1 MIRRVILS
9 RKGVDSAA
17 GGRPSPILPD
27 GRLFSLPIPQRPP
40 STHRY
45 RDLRFDEFSAPELL
59 RLGGGRALHPN
70 RSCHF
75 DPMLEGALGLLGQ
88 HGAAQGELSRHEVGV
103 GDLFLFFGWFR
114 GTEDRRSSGCHH
126 LFGWLQVTEIVRST
140 TAIAAF
146 LKASGVRHPHGLG
159 GVQGYSQNTLYVS
172 QGRLR
177 GSSAFSSKA
186 AFGRFPRTHSSLVLT
201 ETGATRSVWRLPE
214 PPFNPG
220 VSPFLNRLHWLE
232 EGTTRVQPRGF
243 GQEFILDAECC
254 PGTAAWALGLINRF
268 GA

>member
-27 GRLFSLPIPQRPP
+27 GRLFSLPIPQQPP

-45 RDLRFDEFSAPELL
+45 RDLCFDEFSAAELL
-59 RLGGGRALHPN
+59 RMGGGRALHPN

-114 GTEDRRSSGCHH
+114 GTEDRRGSGCHH
-126 LFGWLQVTEIVRST
+126 LFGWLQVTEVVRGT
-140 TAIAAF
+140 QAIAAF
-146 LKASGVRHPHGLG
+146 LKASGVSHPHGLG
-159 GVQGYSQNTLYVS
+159 DAQGYAQNTLYAS
-172 QGRLR
+172 RGRLQGPSR
-177 GSSAFSSKA
+177 CRPRA
-186 AFGRFPRTHSSLVLT
+186 AFGRFPRTHPELVLT
-201 ETGATRSVWRLPE
+201 EPGATRSVWRLPE
-214 PPFNPG
+214 PVFNPG
-220 VSPFLNRLHWLE
+220 VSPFRNRLHWLE

-243 GQEFILDAECC
+243 GQEFILDAAHC
-254 PGTAAWALGLINRF
+254 PGVARWALALIDRF